1 MSEHEKL
8 KWICDKIGCEIKIQT
23 YKNNTFYNRFWNVCD
38 VREII
43 FTQEFMDKFKEYYYK
58 EETEIMP
65 TDYIAP
71 ILFHLNNPVDYLHNL
86 INNGTHR

>member
-1 MSEHEKL
+1 
-8 KWICDKIGCEIKIQT
+8 
-23 YKNNTFYNRFWNVCD
+23 VCD

-86 INNGTHR
+86 INI